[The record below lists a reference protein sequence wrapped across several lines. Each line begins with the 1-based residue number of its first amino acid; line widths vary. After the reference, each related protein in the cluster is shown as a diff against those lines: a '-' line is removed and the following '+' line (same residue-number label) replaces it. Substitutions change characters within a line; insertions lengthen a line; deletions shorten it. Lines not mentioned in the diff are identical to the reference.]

1 MKTYGRVDVWIYMF
15 LTSALVG
22 GERSATRRDRFTPG
36 KELSG
41 PQSWSGRR
49 GENSWSYQD
58 SNSDLS
64 VVQPV
69 ASRYT
74 DYAIPAPAFILRY

>member
-1 MKTYGRVDVWIYMF
+1 MKMYGEVF
-15 LTSALVG
+15 LASALVG
-22 GERSATRRDRFTPG
+22 DGWSDSRHGLFTLRKSAPG
-36 KELSG
+36 THWIGGWVDPRTGLDG
-41 PQSWSGRR
+41 V
-49 GENSWSYQD
+49 D

-74 DYAIPAPAFILRY
+74 DYAIQAPYRFIRKF